1 MARSWRFLLPGLA
14 LGLAACVTSANEVR
28 IVTQAHGSDFFSLG
42 APGVYKAGDHLRV
55 GGRVCRLRRSTVFS
69 PQAIRIEHL
78 DKGARLLDTAF
89 AASPAINR
97 TFDEACRT
105 YSTKV
110 AWTLGEGDTLRAC
123 FDHGHAC
130 PAAAESKATVAAPAH
145 P

>member
-1 MARSWRFLLPGLA
+1 MARCRRLLLSALA
-14 LGLAACVTSANEVR
+14 LGLAACATSADKVR

-42 APGVYKAGDHLRV
+42 APGAYRAGGKLRV
-55 GGRVCRLRRSTVFS
+55 GGRVCRLRRSTLLS

-78 DKGARLLDTAF
+78 NSGAKLLDTAF
-89 AASPAINR
+89 AGSPIINR

-105 YSTKV
+105 YSTQV
-110 AWTLGEGDTLRAC
+110 TWTLGEGDTLRAC

-130 PAAAESKATVAAPAH
+130 PSAAESKAVVEAPAR